1 MAIVS
6 SVYRY
11 LCSHAGP
18 QYPHIRT
25 PLTPMDQ
32 TLSKFIGC
40 LIGTA
45 IGDSLGARRAGS
57 SEYVEVADLSPRYT
71 DDTAM
76 TIAVAESLV
85 EYKDFHYWHMAER
98 ILKKYEQEPWR
109 RYGHTLSRVF
119 RLMRNG
125 KLGFG
130 MIDRDI
136 YPEGSFG
143 NGAPTRIA
151 PVGLLYFDAPRMLR
165 DIAYNCAG
173 ITHSHELGL
182 EGAALQACSVA
193 LAVLADPQ
201 DIKITEYLGT
211 LRMFAK
217 PGPYQERL
225 KAVITLL
232 AEDPAKAD
240 VVAKLGT
247 GGSSLESVP
256 MAIYAFLSTR
266 DFRNAVIYAVSLGG
280 DADTIGAMT
289 GAIAGACYGIEG
301 IPSQWRETVENREY
315 IEQLAKKLWEVKR
328 GKSRDSVDDSVGKA
342 ALEGQ

>member
-1 MAIVS
+1 
-6 SVYRY
+6 
-11 LCSHAGP
+11 
-18 QYPHIRT
+18 
-25 PLTPMDQ
+25 MDQ

-40 LIGTA
+40 LVGTA
-45 IGDSLGARRAGS
+45 IGDSLGARREGS
-57 SEYVEVADLSPRYT
+57 TEFAEIADLSPRYT
-71 DDTAM
+71 DDTAL
-76 TIAVAESLV
+76 TIAVAESLIA
-85 EYKDFHYWHMAER
+85 YKDFHYWHMAER
-98 ILKKYEQEPWR
+98 FLKMYEQEPWR

-143 NGAPTRIA
+143 NGAPMRVA
-151 PVGLLYFDAPRMLR
+151 PVGLMYYDDPRALR

-182 EGAALQACSVA
+182 EGAALQACAVA
-193 LAVLADPQ
+193 LAVLADPG
-201 DIKITEYLGT
+201 DIRTTEFLGT

-217 PGPYQERL
+217 PGPYQDKL
-225 KAVITLL
+225 KTIIEMVG
-232 AEDPAKAD
+232 AEPTREE
-240 VVAKLGT
+240 VVAQLGT
-247 GGSSLESVP
+247 GASSLESVST
-256 MAIYAFLSTR
+256 AIYAFLSHR
-266 DFRNAVIYAVSLGG
+266 DFKSAVIYAVSLGG

-315 IEQLAKKLWEVKR
+315 LELLGKKLWDVKT
-328 GKSRDSVDDSVGKA
+328 GKA
-342 ALEGQ
+342 APDEAAGEAAAEAH

>member
-1 MAIVS
+1 
-6 SVYRY
+6 
-11 LCSHAGP
+11 
-18 QYPHIRT
+18 
-25 PLTPMDQ
+25 MDRI
-32 TLSKFIGC
+32 LSKFIGC

-45 IGDSLGARRAGS
+45 IGDSLGARREGS
-57 SEYVEVADLSPRYT
+57 PEFVEVADLSPRYT
-71 DDTAM
+71 DDTAL
-76 TIAVAESLV
+76 TIAVAESLI
-85 EYKDFHYWHMAER
+85 ECKDFHYWHMAER
-98 ILKKYEQEPWR
+98 FLKKYEQEPWR

-143 NGAPTRIA
+143 NGAPMRIA
-151 PVGLLYFDAPRMLR
+151 PVGLMYHDDPRMLR
-165 DIAYNCAG
+165 DIAFHCAG

-182 EGAALQACSVA
+182 EGAALQACAVA
-193 LAVLADPQ
+193 LATLADPQ
-201 DIKITEYLGT
+201 DIRTMEYLGA

-217 PGPYQERL
+217 PGPYQEKL
-225 KAVITLL
+225 KTIITLL
-232 AEDPAKAD
+232 DKGASRTE
-240 VVAKLGT
+240 VVEKLGN
-247 GGSSLESVP
+247 GASSLESVP
-256 MAIYAFLSTR
+256 TAIFAFLSNP
-266 DFRNAVIYAVSLGG
+266 DFKSAVIYAVSLGG

-315 IEQLAKKLWEVKR
+315 IEQLGKKLWEVKT
-328 GKSRDSVDDSVGKA
+328 GISRDSVDESADEA